1 MAQYYNRCTQFSI
14 NGQSQTVPF
23 VTIPSKTTDKKVI
36 YKLGKSRMDKY
47 SEEYFNEY
55 GIDFK
60 YFESSGI
67 KYKQIGNS
75 FIPDLSI
82 LDYAANKGDKFV
94 F

>member
-1 MAQYYNRCTQFSI
+1 MQNI
-14 NGQSQTVPF
+14 LLL
-23 VTIPSKTTDKKVI
+23 KKNTED
-36 YKLGKSRMDKY
+36 YHPK
-47 SEEYFNEY
+47 EYFNEY

-82 LDYAANKGDKFV
+82 LDYAANKGDKFI